1 MEVENFA
8 LVREALMLTLLI
20 SAPILG
26 IGLLVGL
33 VISLLQAVTQVQE
46 QTLAFVPKIVADQ
59 VCTPPPCACAC
70 LRLRTA
76 ARLRLRSACT
86 MTANLWWRCGATH
99 VCSGAL
105 EHNDHPQD
113 LVVWIR
119 SKAPRLC
126 P

>member
-46 QTLAFVPKIVADQ
+46 QTLAFVPKIVAMILIAVVLMGWMGTQ
-59 VCTPPPCACAC
+59 M
-70 LRLRTA
+70 
-76 ARLRLRSACT
+76 SAFAER
-86 MTANLWWRCGATH
+86 MFG
-99 VCSGAL
+99 G
-105 EHNDHPQD
+105 
-113 LVVWIR
+113 
-119 SKAPRLC
+119 
-126 P
+126 

>member
-46 QTLAFVPKIVADQ
+46 QTLAFVPKIVAMILIAVVLMGWMGTQ
-59 VCTPPPCACAC
+59 MSAFACIRGCELCVCTW
-70 LRLRTA
+70 RE
-76 ARLRLRSACT
+76 ARLVSRA
-86 MTANLWWRCGATH
+86 
-99 VCSGAL
+99 
-105 EHNDHPQD
+105 
-113 LVVWIR
+113 
-119 SKAPRLC
+119 
-126 P
+126 